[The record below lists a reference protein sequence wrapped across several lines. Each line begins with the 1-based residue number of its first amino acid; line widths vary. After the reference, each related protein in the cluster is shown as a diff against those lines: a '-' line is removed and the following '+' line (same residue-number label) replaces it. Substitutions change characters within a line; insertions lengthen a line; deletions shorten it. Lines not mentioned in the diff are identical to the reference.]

1 MMKEKIKRLLP
12 PANINI
18 QLYKDYEKKVNKK
31 YFIEKIN
38 KEDNEI
44 KKILLENSLDFNV
57 ICKSIE
63 KSFEFE
69 LFKQFNLK
77 LPIIFV
83 EERNIMFLLEIKA
96 NIVVSDAIH
105 IALSL
110 LLNSYIL
117 WRLNY
122 KNLAKA
128 YFQTLQ
134 NNTIFTNSSIQ
145 IKNLTLKQ
153 YCYIVTD
160 KFSEKELEEL
170 NLKKFDM
177 VTECLI
183 FFFLHEY
190 SRIKYPYIR
199 NEIEIDNIAIKH
211 FLKKYPEEKLI
222 YPYMFFKFMSYFD
235 KSLKDRAI
243 NLSKYLKNLDEINK
257 YFKEMQ

>member
-1 MMKEKIKRLLP
+1 MKEKIKRLLP

-38 KEDNEI
+38 EEDYEI

-57 ICKSIE
+57 ICESIE
-63 KSFEFE
+63 KSFESE

-77 LPIIFV
+77 LPINFIESNIIFLFI
-83 EERNIMFLLEIKA
+83 RNG
-96 NIVVSDAIH
+96 NIFFSDAIH

-134 NNTIFTNSSIQ
+134 NNIIFTNSSIQ
-145 IKNLTLKQ
+145 LKNLTLKQ
-153 YCYIVTD
+153 YSYILTD

-183 FFFLHEY
+183 FFFLHENAH
-190 SRIKYPYIR
+190 IEYPHIR
-199 NEIEIDNIAIKH
+199 NEIEIDNFAIKH
-211 FLKKYPEEKLI
+211 FLKRYPEEKLI